1 MTPLE
6 KLKLA
11 YPIFTIKNKLSHS
24 KEVAFSDGESVMIP
38 PLGTRRILS
47 AHLINIP
54 DPVIFQVIDPPV
66 SALIDAGVIKTA
78 VSNPVL
84 DTNSNE

>member
-24 KEVAFSDGESVMIP
+24 KELALSSGESAMIP

-47 AHLINIP
+47 AHLINMP
-54 DPVIFQVIDPPV
+54 DPVTFQVIDPPV
-66 SALIDAGVIKTA
+66 SALIETGVIKTA
-78 VSNPVL
+78 SNT
-84 DTNSNE
+84 DADNE